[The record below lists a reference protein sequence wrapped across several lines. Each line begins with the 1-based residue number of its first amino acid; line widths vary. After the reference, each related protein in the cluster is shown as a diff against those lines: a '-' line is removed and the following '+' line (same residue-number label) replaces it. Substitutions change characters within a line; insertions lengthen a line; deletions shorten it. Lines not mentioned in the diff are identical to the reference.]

1 MADPSPPDP
10 ADPSLDPAVTDAKDD
25 EYEVRSITGKKARRG
40 TIKYR
45 VLWSDGTST
54 WEPLANL
61 TSCPYAVLDYETEVA
76 AREGRNEPDLPEEI
90 AEVLREWE
98 VYGPPGAEEEG
109 GEGEETELRSL
120 PPTPPP
126 PPVPKPAVEEEGEEE
141 EESRDDAQLV
151 VPPAASRRHNR
162 RITVSDDEDDAD
174 PGPAPVV
181 CDLSPPPL
189 PPPPPPTAP
198 APPEPEP
205 EPSPPSADF
214 AATLTARFAAPPH
227 DTRCCMCGGAS
238 DPARPT
244 KRRGS
249 GSSRRRKEKQRPAR
263 ESKYVFAGSSGDDDD
278 DDEDYLPLGDVRP
291 CTRCTNV
298 YHGACLPKRDSRTPT
313 AFDKYLLD
321 HQFVCPRCQ
330 DPPAGTKCAVCHNPV
345 PADDHPAA
353 YPTSTTFRCRA
364 CHCAAHWTCAAA
376 AIMAEYSGVAAD
388 QLSRDEA
395 LLELLDNG
403 HCSLCVVGADE
414 VEKILTYRD
423 SPEGAREYLVKFA
436 GRSYRAVRWVHADW
450 LLGTRRLKLRAF
462 NRAVAKDKYRT
473 WPIPEQHAIDPAW
486 THVHKVVAV
495 QHGGRFLVKWRGLPI
510 SAATWETRA
519 TLARDV
525 DPEFDSA
532 LARFHDAQKLDSV
545 RDRAMRPRGDDTRPD
560 PASFQLLTAQPA
572 ELDGI
577 GKLKPYQV
585 DGLNWLL
592 GNWCARTSCV
602 LADEMGLGKT
612 VQIVAFV
619 LYLVTRHARYPA
631 LVVAPNSTL
640 KHWDREFRKWAPA
653 LHAVLVPGTA
663 VDRDLT
669 LAHEVFTDPAR
680 GSSVKCH
687 VVIASYEAVMAAS
700 RLKSVHWDLLVVDE
714 GHRLKNDASK
724 LFERLA
730 AFEIDHTVLVTGT
743 PLQNNVREVLNLLH
757 FIQPHAFPDPE
768 VLAREY
774 DLDAAAAA
782 VVAAAKTSTPNAAEG
797 EADDGDRAGVAT
809 PTTETASAKLA
820 ALHDLLRPY
829 FLRRIKSN
837 VDLTLPPKAELLVPV
852 RMTALQRAL
861 IRDIYSQNG
870 VLLAALGQSARRTGA
885 AGARSASLHNVLV
898 QCRKVLSHPYTLPDV
913 ENGLPRLAD
922 ARDEHR
928 RLVEAAG
935 KLVLLDQILPRLRAD
950 GHKVLIFAQFL
961 RTLDIL
967 EDYLVGLQRF
977 GPVVGGG
984 ATGAVRPFRYY
995 RLDGNTKQRDRQDR
1009 IDAFNQ
1015 DEDAFVC
1022 LLSTR
1027 AGGVGINLTAADT
1040 VILHDLDW
1048 NPHQDLQ
1055 AIARAH
1061 RIGQTRPVLAFK
1073 LVTSRSA
1080 EERMVA
1086 LGRKKLALDHVVV
1099 QKMKDAA
1106 LNETDLAGIL
1116 QYGAQAVVDDEAADA
1131 AVPTAWDTHE
1141 IDRLLD
1147 RAQAGGEEQGGGGVA
1162 FGFETVWLRGAGK
1175 ADPTSAADAE
1185 VSAVET
1191 ESTTAAGVASLVG
1204 EGEGPALDE
1213 QAWLDLLAKL
1223 QAVSDRDR
1231 DGKRVPRAAK
1241 LSANAESR
1249 KRARNASYRELDGD
1263 EEDIDEDELY
1273 EEEEGRETK
1282 RSRTGAEEAEEAA
1295 NGGGEVEVVAR
1306 IPIAAALAAVRKAVA
1321 VEENADAGGEPMAV
1335 DVVDAVC
1342 AVGAAVPAASA
1353 KASTSAEDAMDVD
1366 QVPPRTSGDG
1376 PPRSSSL
1383 VVTLFNELVEDG
1395 TAAVTPP
1402 PPLPPPSVGAAAASP
1417 PPPSNESLATI
1428 PATAVVVPQP
1438 PPLRSRK
1445 SASVPLPDAPAET
1458 AATAGCVA
1466 RAVSEVP
1473 SGKTKTAGDIA
1484 TASSVSTPA
1493 TANGASTPGTG
1504 TARPP
1509 SPPLPPAEPNV
1520 VLIPAPTASKGA
1532 PKRRGRPSKLAKAA
1546 APAPPP
1552 PPAPL
1557 PPPPPPSVP
1566 AAPATASSSGTS
1578 TPTSR
1583 TVTPVQFTRS
1593 AHLGGSARVAH
1604 LFAQQ
1609 TPCWVCRETPYAAMN
1624 PRYHLPTQCRAL
1636 QDAVYVETQLQ
1647 RIASGQLAPPMWP
1660 PLLKL
1665 LLRAHELHKARAAAA
1680 VAVRRF
1686 GGVGMP
1692 PGTPGMRGVD

>member
-1 MADPSPPDP
+1 MADPTPPDL
-10 ADPSLDPAVTDAKDD
+10 ADLAAANDD
-25 EYEVRSITGKKARRG
+25 EYEVRSITGKKKRRG

-54 WEPLANL
+54 WEPLTNL

-76 AREGRNEPDLPEEI
+76 AHEGRAEPDLPEEI

-98 VYGPPGAEEEG
+98 IYGPPGAEEDEGGEG
-109 GEGEETELRSL
+109 GEGEKTELRSL

-126 PPVPKPAVEEEGEEE
+126 VPKPVVAEG
-141 EESRDDAQLV
+141 EESRDDVQIMV
-151 VPPAASRRHNR
+151 VPPASRRHNR
-162 RITVSDDEDDAD
+162 RITVSDDEDDNDLA
-174 PGPAPVV
+174 PAPAHVV
-181 CDLSPPPL
+181 HDAS
-189 PPPPPPTAP
+189 PPPPPPPPPPPLA
-198 APPEPEP
+198 APEPDP
-205 EPSPPSADF
+205 EQSSPSADL
-214 AATLTARFAAPPH
+214 AATLTTRFAAPPH

-238 DPARPT
+238 DPARPS

-249 GSSRRRKEKQRPAR
+249 GSARRKKEKQQAAR

-278 DDEDYLPLGDVRP
+278 DDEDDLPLGDVRP
-291 CTRCTNV
+291 CMRCTNV
-298 YHGACLPKRDSRTPT
+298 YHEACLPKRDSRTPT
-313 AFDKYLLD
+313 TFDKYLLD
-321 HQFVCPRCQ
+321 HRFVCPRCQ
-330 DPPAGTKCAVCHNPV
+330 DPPAGTKCAVCHSPV
-345 PADDHPAA
+345 PTDDHPAA

-364 CHCAAHWTCAAA
+364 CHCTAHWTCAAA

-388 QLSRDEA
+388 CLSRDEA

-423 SPEGAREYLVKFA
+423 PEGGSGAREYLVKFA

-462 NRAVAKDKYRT
+462 NRAVAKDKFRT
-473 WPIPEQHAIDPAW
+473 WPIPEHAAIDPAW
-486 THVHKVVAV
+486 VHVHKVVAV

-519 TLARDV
+519 TLGRET
-525 DPEFDSA
+525 DPEFDAA

-545 RDRAMRPRGDDTRPD
+545 RDRTMRPRGGDARLD
-560 PASFQLLTAQPA
+560 PASFELLTAQPA

-577 GKLKPYQV
+577 GELKPYQV

-592 GNWCARTSCV
+592 GNWCVRASCV

-612 VQIVAFV
+612 VQIVAFIQ
-619 LYLVTRHARYPA
+619 YLCHERA
-631 LVVAPNSTL
+631 L
-640 KHWDREFRKWAPA
+640 
-653 LHAVLVPGTA
+653 
-663 VDRDLT
+663 
-669 LAHEVFTDPAR
+669 AR
-680 GSSVKCH
+680 G
-687 VVIASYEAVMAAS
+687 
-700 RLKSVHWDLLVVDE
+700 
-714 GHRLKNDASK
+714 GN
-724 LFERLA
+724 
-730 AFEIDHTVLVTGT
+730 
-743 PLQNNVREVLNLLH
+743 
-757 FIQPHAFPDPE
+757 
-768 VLAREY
+768 

-782 VVAAAKTSTPNAAEG
+782 AAARPPRKANTADVEDEG
-797 EADDGDRAGVAT
+797 RAGAAT

-870 VLLAALGQSARRTGA
+870 ALLAALGQSARLTG
-885 AGARSASLHNVLV
+885 GVGSRSASLHNVLV

-922 ARDEHR
+922 PRDEHR

-984 ATGAVRPFRYY
+984 NGEVVKRFRYY
-995 RLDGNTKQRDRQDR
+995 RLDGDTKQRDRQDR
-1009 IDAFNQ
+1009 IDAFNA

-1131 AVPTAWDTHE
+1131 APVAWNTDE

-1147 RAQAGGEEQGGGGVA
+1147 RAQAGANGGEDQGGGVA
-1162 FGFETVWLRGAGK
+1162 FGFETVWLRGTGK
-1175 ADPTSAADAE
+1175 AEPSAAADAGAASDAE
-1185 VSAVET
+1185 PEA
-1191 ESTTAAGVASLVG
+1191 AAGEGLVYPVG
-1204 EGEGPALDE
+1204 EGEGRALDE
-1213 QAWLDLLAKL
+1213 KAWHDLLAKL

-1231 DGKRVPRAAK
+1231 DAKMGVPRAAK
-1241 LSANAESR
+1241 AGESR
-1249 KRARNASYRELDGD
+1249 KRARNTSYRELDGD
-1263 EEDIDEDELY
+1263 EEDMDEDELY
-1273 EEEEGRETK
+1273 EEEEGRRAK
-1282 RSRTGAEEAEEAA
+1282 RSRSGAADEEDEAA
-1295 NGGGEVEVVAR
+1295 GDGEVE
-1306 IPIAAALAAVRKAVA
+1306 
-1321 VEENADAGGEPMAV
+1321 PM
-1335 DVVDAVC
+1335 VVDAVN
-1342 AVGAAVPAASA
+1342 AVDAVDAELGARAADVE
-1353 KASTSAEDAMDVD
+1353 EDAMDVD
-1366 QVPPRTSGDG
+1366 QIEPPRAIARE
-1376 PPRSSSL
+1376 PPVPTSSSPM
-1383 VVTLFNELVEDG
+1383 VTLSGELVEDG
-1395 TAAVTPP
+1395 AASPIETPTLATDAAVPP
-1402 PPLPPPSVGAAAASP
+1402 PPSETTTRAAIATAVP
-1417 PPPSNESLATI
+1417 PPPSNESPGTV
-1428 PATAVVVPQP
+1428 PATAAVPQP

-1445 SASVPLPDAPAET
+1445 SASVPLPDTPADS
-1458 AATAGCVA
+1458 AATATRGA
-1466 RAVSEVP
+1466 RAASEVP
-1473 SGKTKTAGDIA
+1473 SSKTKTPGATA
-1484 TASSVSTPA
+1484 TASTVSAPTTASRASTPA
-1493 TANGASTPGTG
+1493 TASGASTPG
-1504 TARPP
+1504 AVRPP
-1509 SPPLPPAEPNV
+1509 PPPPPPPEPNV
-1520 VLIPAPTASKGA
+1520 VLARAPTTGISA

-1546 APAPPP
+1546 AAAAASSAATAAPPP
-1552 PPAPL
+1552 PP
-1557 PPPPPPSVP
+1557 PPPPPAATVP
-1566 AAPATASSSGTS
+1566 TTAASSGIS
-1578 TPTSR
+1578 TPTPR
-1583 TVTPVQFTRS
+1583 TVTPVQFTRP

-1636 QDAVYVETQLQ
+1636 QDAVYVETQLH
-1647 RIASGQLAPPMWP
+1647 RVASGQLARPMWL

-1665 LLRAHELHKARAAAA
+1665 LMRAHELHQARAAAA
-1680 VAVRRF
+1680 VAVKGA
-1686 GGVGMP
+1686 GGVPGTP
-1692 PGTPGMRGVD
+1692 PGTPGMRGVE